1 MNSPQTDHISES
13 APDDELAPGSK
24 LLIGIL
30 VIAAFVMILNE
41 TIMSV
46 ALPTLMVDLSIT
58 ATTAQWLTTGFLLTM
73 AVVIPIT
80 GFLFQRFTLRQVFVA
95 AMTLF
100 TVGTLLA
107 ASAPGFELLLLGR
120 VTQASGTAIML
131 PLLMT
136 TVLTV
141 VPAHKRGAMMGV
153 ISIVIA
159 VAPAIGPTI
168 SGIIL
173 DSLNWRWMFWL
184 VLPIALVAFAIGT
197 TLVKNVTQT
206 GRPSFDPLSV
216 VLSALAFGGIVYGL
230 SSLGH
235 SAEESVVPVW
245 LPLVVGTIA
254 LVVFVLRQVARQDQG
269 GALLDMRPFRTPT
282 FSVGLGMIAISMM
295 ALFGALILLP
305 MYLQNVR
312 GLDTLDTGLMLL
324 PGGLLM
330 GLLAP
335 FVGRIFDRIGPRPLV
350 IPGAMVVSAALWS
363 MTVLDAQT
371 ALPLVIGIH
380 MLLSAG
386 LALIMTPLMTSSLG
400 SLPTQLYSH
409 GSAIFNTV
417 QQLAGAAGTAL
428 FVTVMSNTAAA
439 RISDGATEVGGSEA
453 GIHTAFLY
461 GGAVSLVA
469 VAASFFIRAPARS
482 DRDAVAPAQPVH

>member
-1 MNSPQTDHISES
+1 MSSPETDRT
-13 APDDELAPGSK
+13 PDEQLAPGSK

-46 ALPTLMVDLSIT
+46 ALPTLMVDLEIT

-73 AVVIPIT
+73 AVVIPVT
-80 GFLFQRFTLRQVFVA
+80 GYLFQRFTLRQVFVT

-120 VTQASGTAIML
+120 ITQASGTAIML

-159 VAPAIGPTI
+159 VAPAVGPTI
-168 SGIIL
+168 SGVIL

-184 VLPIALVAFAIGT
+184 VLPIALVAFGIGT
-197 TLVKNVTQT
+197 TLVKNVTET
-206 GRPSFDPLSV
+206 GRPSFDPTSV

-245 LPLVVGTIA
+245 LPLVVGVIA
-254 LVVFVLRQVARQDQG
+254 LVVFVLRQIARQERG

-282 FSVGLGMIAISMM
+282 FSIGLGMIAISMM

-312 GLDTLDTGLMLL
+312 GLDTLN
-324 PGGLLM
+324 
-330 GLLAP
+330 
-335 FVGRIFDRIGPRPLV
+335 RP
-350 IPGAMVVSAALWS
+350 
-363 MTVLDAQT
+363 D
-371 ALPLVIGIH
+371 
-380 MLLSAG
+380 
-386 LALIMTPLMTSSLG
+386 
-400 SLPTQLYSH
+400 
-409 GSAIFNTV
+409 
-417 QQLAGAAGTAL
+417 
-428 FVTVMSNTAAA
+428 
-439 RISDGATEVGGSEA
+439 
-453 GIHTAFLY
+453 
-461 GGAVSLVA
+461 
-469 VAASFFIRAPARS
+469 APARRIADGS
-482 DRDAVAPAQPVH
+482 ARTLRRPHLRPNRAAPVGHSRSHGGERRVVVDDGAGCTVGTTAGRRYPHAALGGARAHHDSADDLLARIPSHPPVLARQRDLQHRAAAGRSRRNRVVRHRHVEHRSGPNLRRGNAGGWFRGRHPHRIPVRWGGVTGRGGCVVLHPSTGKQ